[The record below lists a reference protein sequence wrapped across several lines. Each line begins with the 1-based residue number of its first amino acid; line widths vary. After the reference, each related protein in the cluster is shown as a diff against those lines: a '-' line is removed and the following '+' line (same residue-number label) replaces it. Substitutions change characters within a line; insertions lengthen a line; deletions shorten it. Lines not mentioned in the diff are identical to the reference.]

1 MEICQQKWWHFQITF
16 PQLCHY
22 GTQWWPYLRHAA
34 QAGIRLCSTLS
45 EKTKIAKFSILGNSK
60 ASTEGNSGNSKSL
73 THKTK
78 QIHITYNGFEY
89 KEIINSME
97 LHYHLPQTKILASK
111 CYSWFMQ
118 YYQSKKKKWEFKEIS
133 DILFFFLKI
142 YSILI
147 YFLNLILFI
156 LIAG

>member
-78 QIHITYNGFEY
+78 QIHITYNSFEY

-118 YYQSKKKKWEFKEIS
+118 YYQSKKKWEFKEIS

-142 YSILI
+142 YSIFI
-147 YFLNLILFI
+147 YF
-156 LIAG
+156 